1 LPTLPDLTALGGD
14 PLGDL
19 AMHIMQQISERKIE
33 LETIRQRKVAEVN
46 M

>member
-1 LPTLPDLTALGGD
+1 MGGD

-33 LETIRQRKVAEVN
+33 FETIRQRNVAKVN